1 MADTRAQVQ
10 DEVTVDPKTAEAV
23 AKAADASLKDYD
35 PEKVKANQRVVTD
48 YTTGASVLVK
58 DLPDDSPVL
67 PDLKGQVEAD
77 ADSKAASNKSTDAST
92 RAVTE
97 TNTK

>member
-10 DEVTVDPKTAEAV
+10 DEVTPDVKDVEKAV
-23 AKAADASLKDYD
+23 EASLASIKDYD
-35 PEKVKANQRVVTD
+35 PSKTKAEHRVVTD
-48 YTTGASVLVK
+48 FTTGASVLVK

-67 PDLKGQVEAD
+67 TDLKGQVEAD
-77 ADSKAASNKSTDAST
+77 AAARNRAAKPDAAQ

-97 TNTK
+97 TK